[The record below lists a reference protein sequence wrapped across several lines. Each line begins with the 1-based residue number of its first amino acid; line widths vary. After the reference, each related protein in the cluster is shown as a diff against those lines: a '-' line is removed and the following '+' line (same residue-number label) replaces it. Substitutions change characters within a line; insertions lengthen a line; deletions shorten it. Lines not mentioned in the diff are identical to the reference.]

1 MIICSKSNQWLKLV
15 RALLKGSKE
24 SQKYFI
30 AEGEKVI
37 KALLPVYK
45 PLVVLAQ
52 ENFEFNLE
60 ESFLTISVPIWPSE
74 TPSKILAIFERPNYA
89 LSDLQNAQDLIILD
103 EIQGP
108 GNLGSIIRTAV
119 AAGWENLIC
128 LKNTAN
134 PFSPKVVRSSAG
146 ALGGLKIFSD
156 FEIGSLTQILK
167 ENNFTLIYTSSH
179 SESKFNEINFKQ
191 INKPCLI
198 LGNEGH
204 GIQENLKQII
214 FNSGLNLLEANIPIL
229 KPQIVESLNVGI
241 ASALLM
247 YKIKNLI

>member
-1 MIICSKSNQWLKLV
+1 MLIQSKSNQWVKLA
-15 RALLKGSKE
+15 RALLKGAGGDN
-24 SQKYFI
+24 QYFI

-45 PLVVLAQ
+45 PLIVLAC
-52 ENFEFNLE
+52 ENFNFELKDNLI
-60 ESFLTISVPIWPSE
+60 ISAQVWPSE
-74 TPSKILAIFERPNYA
+74 TPSKIIAIFEKPNYQF
-89 LSDLQNAQDLIILD
+89 QNASNLIILD
-103 EIQGP
+103 EIQDP

-128 LKNTAN
+128 LKNTVN

-146 ALGGLKIFSD
+146 ALGGLKIFSN
-156 FEIGSLTQILK
+156 FEINSLAQILK
-167 ENNFTLIYTSSH
+167 QNNFTLIYTSSH
-179 SESKFNEINFKQ
+179 SKSKFNEINFSQ
-191 INKPCLI
+191 IQKPCLI

-214 FNSGLNLLEANIPIL
+214 TNSGQPLIEANIPIV

-241 ASALLM
+241 AGALLM
-247 YKIKNLI
+247 YKIKNLL

>member
-1 MIICSKSNQWLKLV
+1 M
-15 RALLKGSKE
+15 
-24 SQKYFI
+24 
-30 AEGEKVI
+30 
-37 KALLPVYK
+37 
-45 PLVVLAQ
+45 
-52 ENFEFNLE
+52 
-60 ESFLTISVPIWPSE
+60 
-74 TPSKILAIFERPNYA
+74 
-89 LSDLQNAQDLIILD
+89 
-103 EIQGP
+103 
-108 GNLGSIIRTAV
+108 
-119 AAGWENLIC
+119 
-128 LKNTAN
+128 
-134 PFSPKVVRSSAG
+134 RSSAG

-191 INKPCLI
+191 IKKPCLI